1 MRDAGIGRLLVASLH
16 QGIADVL
23 PMRLEFYENW
33 LNPDGLRHG
42 TIGLAPLAAVLS
54 FLRTEGEAYTVITT
68 RAGAYAAE
76 WTLASQSRL
85 ARRLPLVLPFRFR
98 VRRALREARRLV
110 SQTYGGSRA
119 IVRLRRGAGSVDL
132 RGSVFC
138 AVRERAPQPLCGYY
152 GAAFTRLL
160 ELHGVDGEAR
170 VSECR
175 AVGDSRCFLSVEVRG
190 RRDMRAL
197 GARSQEPAEDDRCC

>member
-42 TIGLAPLAAVLS
+42 TIGRAPLAAVLS
-54 FLRTEGEAYTVITT
+54 FLRTEGEAYRVITT
-68 RAGAYAAE
+68 QAGTYAAE
-76 WTLASQSRL
+76 WTLASQSPL
-85 ARRLPLVLPFRFR
+85 ARRLPSILPFPLK
-98 VRRALREARRLV
+98 VRAALLEARRLV
-110 SQTYGGSRA
+110 SRTYSGSRA

-138 AVRERAPQPLCGYY
+138 AVRDRAPLPLCGYY

-160 ELHGVDGEAR
+160 ELYGIDGEAR
-170 VSECR
+170 VGECR

-190 RRDMRAL
+190 RRDVRAL
-197 GARSQEPAEDDRCC
+197 GA